1 MPHGGSRPGGG
12 TRPGQ
17 ARPSAGRQKP
27 GGSTRQQGER
37 QCLSGSAAAVWST
50 LAAPVGSQAA
60 EVPRQCGLCRVHW
73 HWQPR
78 LRYSAPRC
86 TPQCGA
92 QRRGAERERG
102 SLTRRAEPGL
112 RGGPAVRLAPGRS
125 GHEKPIASCQSGLKG
140 GRRLGKGF
148 TATRTSCFWPGSRAA
163 AGQPRQPIWQ
173 AGHRSPWTPCGT
185 SGNHRRRR
193 HRSML
198 GGNRDPCRSSDVA
211 RDGAAACLDSRA
223 STELCSARPGRSL
236 RVRLAACP
244 ARQWQCGGRDQ

>member
-148 TATRTSCFWPGSRAA
+148 TATRTSCFWPRRQPGCSRAA
-163 AGQPRQPIWQ
+163 AAAHL
-173 AGHRSPWTPCGT
+173 AGGPPQS
-185 SGNHRRRR
+185 
-193 HRSML
+193 
-198 GGNRDPCRSSDVA
+198 
-211 RDGAAACLDSRA
+211 LDSLRHVWQSSAAPA
-223 STELCSARPGRSL
+223 SQHAWWEP
-236 RVRLAACP
+236 
-244 ARQWQCGGRDQ
+244 